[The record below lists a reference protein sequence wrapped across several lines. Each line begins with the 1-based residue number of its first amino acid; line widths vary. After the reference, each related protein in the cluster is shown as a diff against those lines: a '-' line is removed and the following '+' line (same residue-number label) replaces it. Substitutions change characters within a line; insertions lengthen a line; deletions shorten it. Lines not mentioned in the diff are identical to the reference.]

1 MVSETHER
9 LLDSYAAFN
18 AGGSPAWDLFHPSI
32 QHDQTEGLFLDGVFF
47 GHDGIRAALAEIEAD
62 WEDLTLQPEEIIN
75 LGSGRHL
82 VLIRMRARVRDSHAE
97 LDAQIAHLWEF
108 DADGLAIRWAV
119 YGDRTAAMR
128 ALSATGPFE
137 SSLQVAQRPL
147 LPPR

>member
-9 LLDSYAAFN
+9 LLSAYAAFN

-62 WEDLTLQPEEIIN
+62 WDGLTLEPEELID
-75 LGSGRHL
+75 LGGNRHL
-82 VLIRMRARVRDSHAE
+82 VLIRMRARVRDTLAE

-108 DADGLAIRWAV
+108 DGEGLAIRWAV
-119 YGDRTAAMR
+119 YGDRSAAMR

-137 SSLQVAQRPL
+137 ATVQLGVRPAA
-147 LPPR
+147 PPR